1 MSRSVTTAGTFMGP
15 IIAGF
20 LYDLTKSYT
29 IAFAIFAV
37 VSLFATILMF
47 LAKRP
52 VDGAVK
58 ISAGQRR

>member
-47 LAKRP
+47 FAKRP
-52 VDGAVK
+52 VDVEC
-58 ISAGQRR
+58 